1 MGADDV
7 SYIPMIAALLL
18 TVPEPS
24 EQDSRPDERVATGFL
39 MRSVTIGNE
48 QFHYALWVPPGYT
61 SQKPW
66 PLILFLHGSGERGS
80 DGLLQTDVG
89 LGAIIRRNGLR
100 PPALIVFPQCRRD
113 KDWGGEMAKMALRC
127 VEETARDYAVDA
139 DRLYLTGLSLGG
151 AGAWGIGAALPDRFA
166 ALVPV
171 CGFGNPADAPKLAT
185 IPTWVFHG
193 GADDRVPVQRSRDM
207 VDAIR
212 KAGGDIRFT
221 ELPGVG
227 HNSWD
232 DAYKNADLWKWLFA
246 QSLAGRRG
254 KTAGGG

>member
-1 MGADDV
+1 M
-7 SYIPMIAALLL
+7 SSSIMITTLLL
-18 TVPEPS
+18 TIPPS
-24 EQDSRPDERVATGFL
+24 AAQDSRPGERIAAGFL
-39 MRSVTIGNE
+39 LRSLTIGNE
-48 QFHYALWVPPGYT
+48 TFQYALWVPPGYNPD
-61 SQKPW
+61 KPW

-127 VEETARDYAVDA
+127 VEETARDYAVDP

-151 AGAWGIGAALPDRFA
+151 AGTWGIGAALPDRFA

-171 CGFGNPADAPKLAT
+171 CGFGNPNEAAKLAAV
-185 IPTWVFHG
+185 PTWVFHG
-193 GADDRVPVQRSRDM
+193 GADDRVPVQRARDM
-207 VDAIR
+207 VEAIR
-212 KAGGDIRFT
+212 KAGGNIRYS

-232 DAYKNADLWKWLFA
+232 DAYKNAELWKWLFA
-246 QSLAGRRG
+246 QSLANRG
-254 KTAGGG
+254 AKPTGG